1 MPILLVWEQGFA
13 RVRVKPYV
21 QGWVSRAVIRK
32 LETETRVMLPNYL
45 VVGLAVVMLAGS
57 PVFGG
62 ELLRWVDDAGVTHF
76 ARSMESVPEKYRKQI
91 TPETVRAERQ
101 PKAQMEQ
108 RQNPASRLQELA
120 VNGGRVAKLNAY
132 EVPFEAYEGDAQR
145 VIVSVTFNG
154 AVTVPML
161 IDTGAPGVMIS
172 PKVAN
177 RLGLFG
183 NDEGMVVTAAGGIGG
198 QVPAVRTFL
207 DTVQIGGAKDT
218 FIPATITD
226 SISPSFEGLIGMVF
240 MSKYSFKIDPVRN
253 VVVFEEVQPDPRAPG
268 GRSERWWR
276 NQFKELHALRAAW
289 EQYAAQ
295 GGADAPIRAF
305 AQRQVAEADKLL
317 NKLDRHAS
325 LHSVPQPWR

>member
-1 MPILLVWEQGFA
+1 MG
-13 RVRVKPYV
+13 
-21 QGWVSRAVIRK
+21 S
-32 LETETRVMLPNYL
+32 NYL
-45 VVGLAVVMLAGS
+45 GVVMALVVLTGS
-57 PVFGG
+57 AAFGG

-76 ARSMESVPEKYRKQI
+76 ARSLESVPEKYRKQI
-91 TPETVRAERQ
+91 KPEPVRAERQ
-101 PKAQMEQ
+101 PSAQLEQ
-108 RQNPASRLQELA
+108 QRSPSSRIP
-120 VNGGRVAKLNAY
+120 VTKLNTY

-154 AVTVPML
+154 SVTVPML

-172 PKVAN
+172 TRVAN

-183 NDEGMVVTAAGGIGG
+183 NDEGMVVTAAAGIGG

-207 DTVQIGGAKDT
+207 DTVQVGGAKDA

-240 MSKYSFKIDPVRN
+240 MSKYSFKIDSVRN

-276 NQFKELHALRAAW
+276 NQYKELHALRAAW
-289 EQYAAQ
+289 EQYVSH
-295 GGADAPIRAF
+295 GDADDQVRTLARN
-305 AQRQVAEADKLL
+305 QVAEADKLL
-317 NKLDRHAS
+317 SKLDRYAGLHA
-325 LHSVPQPWR
+325 VPHPWR

>member
-1 MPILLVWEQGFA
+1 MA
-13 RVRVKPYV
+13 
-21 QGWVSRAVIRK
+21 
-32 LETETRVMLPNYL
+32 L
-45 VVGLAVVMLAGS
+45 VVLTGPAA
-57 PVFGG
+57 FGG

-76 ARSMESVPEKYRKQI
+76 ARSLESVPEKYRKQI
-91 TPETVRAERQ
+91 KPETVRAERQ
-101 PKAQMEQ
+101 PSAQLEQ
-108 RQNPASRLQELA
+108 QRSPSSRIP
-120 VNGGRVAKLNAY
+120 VTKLNTY

-154 AVTVPML
+154 SVTVPML

-172 PKVAN
+172 TRVAN

-183 NDEGMVVTAAGGIGG
+183 NDEGMVVTAAAGIGG

-207 DTVQIGGAKDT
+207 DTVQVGGAKDT

-240 MSKYSFKIDPVRN
+240 MSKYSFKIDSVRN
-253 VVVFEEVQPDPRAPG
+253 VVVFEEVQSDSRAPG

-289 EQYAAQ
+289 EQYASHGNVDDEA
-295 GGADAPIRAF
+295 RAL
-305 AQRQVAEADKLL
+305 ARNQVAEADKLL
-317 NKLDRHAS
+317 NKLDRYASMHA
-325 LHSVPQPWR
+325 VPQPWR

>member
-1 MPILLVWEQGFA
+1 MLSNCLGIVMVLVLSTG
-13 RVRVKPYV
+13 
-21 QGWVSRAVIRK
+21 
-32 LETETRVMLPNYL
+32 
-45 VVGLAVVMLAGS
+45 
-57 PVFGG
+57 PVAFGG

-91 TPETVRAERQ
+91 RPEAVRAERQ
-101 PKAQMEQ
+101 PNAQVEPTRSSARMLDS
-108 RQNPASRLQELA
+108 AM
-120 VNGGRVAKLNAY
+120 GGGGTAKLNTY

-154 AVTVPML
+154 SVTVPML
-161 IDTGAPGVMIS
+161 IDTGAPGVIIS

-183 NDEGMVVTAAGGIGG
+183 NDEGMVVTAAAGIGG

-207 DTVQIGGAKDT
+207 DTVQVGGAKDT

-226 SISPSFEGLIGMVF
+226 SISQSFEGLIGMVF
-240 MSKYSFKIDPVRN
+240 MSKYSFKIDSVRN

-289 EQYAAQ
+289 EQYASHGSVDDEA
-295 GGADAPIRAF
+295 RAL
-305 AQRQVAEADKLL
+305 ARHQVAEADKLL
-317 NKLDRHAS
+317 SKLDRYAS
-325 LHSVPQPWR
+325 MHSVPQPWR

>member
-1 MPILLVWEQGFA
+1 M
-13 RVRVKPYV
+13 
-21 QGWVSRAVIRK
+21 VSHRLGV
-32 LETETRVMLPNYL
+32 VMAL
-45 VVGLAVVMLAGS
+45 VVSIGAVA
-57 PVFGG
+57 FGG

-76 ARSMESVPEKYRKQI
+76 ARSLDSVPEKYRKQI
-91 TPETVRAERQ
+91 KPDTVRAERQ
-101 PKAQMEQ
+101 PNVQAEQ
-108 RQNPASRLQELA
+108 RLKASALMPEPT
-120 VNGGRVAKLNAY
+120 VGGGRTTKLNTY

-154 AVTVPML
+154 SVTVPML

-177 RLGLFG
+177 RLGLFS
-183 NDEGMVVTAAGGIGG
+183 NDEGMVVTAAAGIGG

-207 DTVQIGGAKDT
+207 DTVQVGGAKDT

-226 SISPSFEGLIGMVF
+226 SISQSFEGLIGMVF
-240 MSKYSFKIDPVRN
+240 MSKYSFKIDSVRN

-289 EQYAAQ
+289 EQYASY
-295 GGADAPIRAF
+295 GSADDEAHALARN
-305 AQRQVAEADKLL
+305 QVAEADKLL
-317 NKLDRHAS
+317 SKLDRYASMHA
-325 LHSVPQPWR
+325 VPQPWR